1 MLLQELFE
9 RGRLLLEQTPSLNAP
24 ATTEGVPVLFTA
36 LAVTFVLLAFIY
48 LPRFISLLPLL
59 FDSLF
64 RARGSVSLETSV
76 RYSNDRRL
84 MVVLLLIPASLLIYR
99 YRLYDAA
106 FLQPLTDGWRLVAI
120 IGVFSVYFLLR
131 LALYA
136 LCMPRRK
143 VEFYRLS
150 RRQAYTFFIL
160 LTILSLV
167 LAGFLALFGCNDLL
181 IRKVIIIETAV
192 VYTLFLIRRAQI
204 LALSCNHFR
213 TFLYLCALEVLP
225 TSVLVV
231 SAILL

>member
-1 MLLQELFE
+1 MKLQTHFLF
-9 RGRLLLEQTPSLNAP
+9 
-24 ATTEGVPVLFTA
+24 
-36 LAVTFVLLAFIY
+36 
-48 LPRFISLLPLL
+48 
-59 FDSLF
+59 
-64 RARGSVSLETSV
+64 
-76 RYSNDRRL
+76 
-84 MVVLLLIPASLLIYR
+84 
-99 YRLYDAA
+99 
-106 FLQPLTDGWRLVAI
+106 
-120 IGVFSVYFLLR
+120 R

-136 LCMPRRK
+136 LCKPRRK

-160 LTILSLV
+160 LTILSLA

-192 VYTLFLIRRAQI
+192 VYTLFVIRRAQI